1 MQGIEECRI
10 SGRRGEKARDQNEI
24 ICGAPSHGAEVIQVN
39 VFRRTDRK
47 ETGIYVQTA
56 WTEKM
61 IVNKETSNKPY
72 NL

>member
-1 MQGIEECRI
+1 MQGMGECRI

-24 ICGAPSHGAEVIQVN
+24 ICGAHGAEVIKL
-39 VFRRTDRK
+39 FRRV
-47 ETGIYVQTA
+47 VQAA

-61 IVNKETSNKPY
+61 IVNKETNNKQY